1 VSVRTKIAVVLCLI
15 LTGGIATTG
24 TLVVR
29 EARRYSSSQI
39 SAQQQLYVEARAQ
52 TFGDNI
58 RVLADELRR
67 LSRRAEVDLADNDV
81 RPEARL
87 LSAAHQNSV
96 LYNIGILILAAD
108 GRVIHGEPAPMPTPG
123 PEVEAV
129 MSLLRTGRGSVLH
142 AFERPDEGTVLAI
155 GVPVRS
161 RGAFAGAIV
170 GEVALS
176 RANLFNHLLV
186 SAPGEPKAE
195 TALVDSRGAALH
207 APPTL
212 AKDPDWAAV
221 LPLAAGARRPAAV
234 YRGQGT
240 RDATLF
246 AFAPVG
252 VGQLTLAYRWRFD
265 DLDLEMARLI
275 GLLWRILAAGLAV
288 ALALALIFA
297 RYLTRPLKELD
308 TVARRIAEGDFP
320 DVKPSSRRDE
330 IGALYRA
337 FGHMGQ
343 SLRSRDERIRED
355 LEEIRQSA
363 AERERLLGELEALAS
378 SLEQRVKERTAEL
391 QATQQQLVSSERFAA
406 MGKAAAAMAHEL
418 KNSLGGISMSVDLI
432 LQQSPG
438 GSMRVRHQLNDEIV
452 RLREVTDSLLDF
464 AREPRLVRAERD
476 VNRLVRRAGEMLSEI
491 LADSSATL
499 ELVLHADGAPLPCDC
514 DGAKLEGVII
524 NLVKNAAEAVA
535 RTGRPGRVT
544 VRTRADAG
552 TVVVEVADDGPGVSA
567 DARVHLFEPFFSSK
581 PSGTGLGLAT
591 ARRIVEAHGG
601 HIEPVATPG
610 GGACFRITL
619 PPPAAAEP
627 AAAPVQPEEPT

>member
-1 VSVRTKIAVVLCLI
+1 VWTVSVRTKIAVVLCLI
-15 LTGGIATTG
+15 LAGAIAATGA
-24 TLVVR
+24 LVVR
-29 EARRYSSSQI
+29 EARRYSFSQI

-52 TFGDNI
+52 AFGDNL

-67 LSRRAEVDLADNDV
+67 LSRRAEVDLADNDI

-96 LYNIGILILAAD
+96 LYNIGILILNAE
-108 GRVIHGEPAPMPTPG
+108 GRVIHGEPDPMPKPG

-142 AFERPDEGTVLAI
+142 VFERPDTGSVLAI
-155 GVPVRS
+155 GVPIRTH
-161 RGAFAGAIV
+161 GNFAGAIM
-170 GEVALS
+170 GEIALS
-176 RANLFNHLLV
+176 RANLFSHLMA
-186 SAPGEPKAE
+186 SAAGEPRAE
-195 TALVDSRGAALH
+195 VALVDSRGAALH
-207 APPTL
+207 GPATL

-221 LPLAAGARRPAAV
+221 LGQAAGARRPAAV
-234 YRGQGT
+234 QRGPGNKS
-240 RDATLF
+240 DALF

-252 VGQLTLAYRWRFD
+252 VGQLTLVYRWKFD
-265 DLDLEMARLI
+265 DLDNEMARLI

-288 ALALALIFA
+288 ALTLALVFA

-308 TVARRIAEGDFP
+308 TVARRIADGDFP
-320 DVKPSSRRDE
+320 DLKPSTRRDE

-355 LEEIRQSA
+355 LEEIKQSA
-363 AERERLLGELEALAS
+363 AERERLLGEVEALAS
-378 SLEQRVKERTAEL
+378 SLEQRVRERSAEL
-391 QATQQQLVSSERFAA
+391 QAAQQKLVDSERFAA

-432 LQQSPG
+432 LQQSQG

-452 RLREVTDSLLDF
+452 RLREVTESLLDF
-464 AREPRLVRAERD
+464 AREPRLVLAERD
-476 VNRLVRRAGEMLSEI
+476 VNRLVRRAGDMLSEI
-491 LADSSATL
+491 LAESSAELRL
-499 ELVLHADGAPLPCDC
+499 ELHADGAPLPFTC
-514 DGAKLEGVII
+514 DGAKLEGVVI

-535 RTGRPGRVT
+535 RTGRPGHVT
-544 VRTRADAG
+544 VRTHAAAG
-552 TVVVEVADDGPGVSA
+552 TVVIEVEDDGAGVADD
-567 DARVHLFEPFFSSK
+567 ARAHLFEPFFSSK

-601 HIEPVATPG
+601 RIEAADG
-610 GGACFRITL
+610 ARGGACFRLPL
-619 PPPAAAEP
+619 PPPAVPAS
-627 AAAPVQPEEPT
+627 AAAQESA